1 MKNATNPRAG
11 ALQREEAARKF
22 EARAHNRNLTN
33 LKNKIR
39 LFAKSGAPVFAAF
52 LLNLIVVEAARAQG
66 GGPIFSGNSS
76 NLANIIREGLKLF
89 AILLFCGGALG
100 VGAAIWNKMWG
111 KEWGNYAIGGGAAF
125 AFGTIIAVIYSIS
138 QGQAVTV
145 DTNF

>member
-1 MKNATNPRAG
+1 MKNGINSVAKT
-11 ALQREEAARKF
+11 LREVRRRLEACARNQ
-22 EARAHNRNLTN
+22 ALTN
-33 LKNKIR
+33 LKNKTR
-39 LFAKSGAPVFAAF
+39 LAARAAAPIFGAV
-52 LLNLIVVEAARAQG
+52 LLNLLVFEAAHAQG
-66 GGPIFSGNSS
+66 GGPIFSGNAS

-138 QGQAVTV
+138 QGQAVAV

>member
-1 MKNATNPRAG
+1 MKNGLNSVAADLRQT
-11 ALQREEAARKF
+11 AARKF
-22 EARAHNRNLTN
+22 KTLAAKQNFSNV
-33 LKNKIR
+33 KNKIR
-39 LFAKSGAPVFAAF
+39 LAARASAPFFAAM
-52 LLNLIVVEAARAQG
+52 LLNLIVHEAAHAQS
-66 GGPIFSGNSS
+66 GGPIFAGNAN

-125 AFGTIIAVIYSIS
+125 AFGTIIAVIYAIA
-138 QGQAVTV
+138 QGQNVAV

>member
-1 MKNATNPRAG
+1 MKNGLNLR
-11 ALQREEAARKF
+11 ARKLF
-22 EARAHNRNLTN
+22 KAATQKLEACAQNQTLTN
-33 LKNKIR
+33 LKNKMR
-39 LFAKSGAPVFAAF
+39 LWSKAAAPIFGAI
-52 LLNLIVVEAARAQG
+52 LLNLLIHEAAHAQG
-66 GGPIFSGNSS
+66 GGPIFSGNAS

-138 QGQAVTV
+138 QGQAVAV

>member
-1 MKNATNPRAG
+1 MKNVTNPRPG
-11 ALQREEAARKF
+11 ALQREAAARKL

-39 LFAKSGAPVFAAF
+39 LVARVGAPVFAAF
-52 LLNLIVVEAARAQG
+52 LLNLIIVEAARAQG
-66 GGPIFSGNSS
+66 GGPIFSGNAS

-125 AFGTIIAVIYSIS
+125 AFGTIIAVIYSIA
-138 QGQAVTV
+138 QGQNVAV

>member
-1 MKNATNPRAG
+1 MKNGINSVAKTLREAG
-11 ALQREEAARKF
+11 RRLKACARNQ
-22 EARAHNRNLTN
+22 ALTN
-33 LKNKIR
+33 LKNKMR
-39 LFAKSGAPVFAAF
+39 LAARAAAPIFGAV
-52 LLNLIVVEAARAQG
+52 LLNLLVHEAAHAQG
-66 GGPIFSGNSS
+66 GGPIFSGNAS

-138 QGQAVTV
+138 QGQAVAV